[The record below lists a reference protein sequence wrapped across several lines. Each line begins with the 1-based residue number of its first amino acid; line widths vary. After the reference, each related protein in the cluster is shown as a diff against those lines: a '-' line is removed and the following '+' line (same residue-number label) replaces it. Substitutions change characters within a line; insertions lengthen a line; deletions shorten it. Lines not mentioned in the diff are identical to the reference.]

1 MYRHKNCNKYL
12 LSFLKFSN
20 DRADAVY
27 EEGKELYKYVLKIV
41 TEMILDSMEDMNS
54 YSICREFEEM
64 GVLLPA
70 ISELE
75 IMNMVRDDRGI
86 YIPVF
91 EKSPR
96 FISSERIVYTRKT
109 REFGFSICNCMCGPA
124 DSLRIRISPYLGDK
138 SREFTEKEIN
148 KKFLDNEFGKK
159 KIELEKTYICGRD
172 YFVYKGKKIYPVYD
186 GEGSLRAI
194 KQ

>member
-1 MYRHKNCNKYL
+1 ME
-12 LSFLKFSN
+12 FSN
-20 DRADAVY
+20 DCANAVY
-27 EEGKELYKYVLKIV
+27 EEGKELYKYVLKAV
-41 TEMILDSMEDMNS
+41 TEMILDAMEDMNS

-64 GVLLPA
+64 GVLLLA

-75 IMNMVRDDRGI
+75 IMNMVRYDRGI

-159 KIELEKTYICGRD
+159 QIELEKHIFAVEIILFIKARKYIR
-172 YFVYKGKKIYPVYD
+172 FTTVKEIFLPLNNKI
-186 GEGSLRAI
+186 EKIFLRRN
-194 KQ
+194 